1 MRVENSPKQMLGRVM
16 YIGQLLASAKAHR
29 DSKLRSNL
37 TLVQT
42 EPKELSETAGAS
54 RQNGPEGGPKTQD
67 LKTGL

>member
-1 MRVENSPKQMLGRVM
+1 MSVENSPKQMLGRVM

-42 EPKELSETAGAS
+42 QPKELSETTETS
-54 RQNGPEGGPKTQD
+54 RENGPDGGK
-67 LKTGL
+67 KHKI